1 MRIMR
6 TLMCVIIALRCAG
19 GVAQLKPLVVD
30 ASVNEL
36 ADGYNEW
43 QGRHPEEFKHGV
55 PLKVDL
61 PSVDLYTRDGRS
73 VFHGTNDVS
82 NARFIS
88 SLSSGSPIP
97 TAVITRRPT
106 LEEALQI
113 IPALRPFKSRF
124 LSTGHP
130 TLLAFTYPNW
140 QDAAN
145 QNKLLAELETR
156 SHASMQI
163 IEVRLHQ

>member
-1 MRIMR
+1 
-6 TLMCVIIALRCAG
+6 MCVIIALRCAG

-36 ADGYNEW
+36 ADGYK
-43 QGRHPEEFKHGV
+43 EFKHGV